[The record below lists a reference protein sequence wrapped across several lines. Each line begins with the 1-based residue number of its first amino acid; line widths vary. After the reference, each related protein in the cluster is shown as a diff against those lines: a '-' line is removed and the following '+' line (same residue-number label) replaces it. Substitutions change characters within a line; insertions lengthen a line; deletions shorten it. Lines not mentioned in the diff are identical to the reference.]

1 MPWQRPY
8 RIIVFPQVRPDEL
21 DQIEIEV
28 SVLTPK
34 NPLEYEDSQD
44 LIKKL
49 RPGVDGVV
57 LQDGF
62 RKATFL
68 PQVWDQIPQPEQ
80 FLTHLCQK
88 MGASPDLWRKK
99 HLMVFTYQVQEFQE

>member
-1 MPWQRPY
+1 M
-8 RIIVFPQVRPDEL
+8 
-21 DQIEIEV
+21 
-28 SVLTPK
+28 LTPK

-57 LQDGF
+57 LQGW
-62 RKATFL
+62 L
-68 PQVWDQIPQPEQ
+68 QESHLPPQVWDQIPQPEQ